1 MKDSLDVVKGLLE
14 RAVVATELL
23 MQAVDGLKDKDVFHR
38 LLWVIAIRIH
48 DDVGGALSVIG
59 HYAKQAGDTK

>member
-23 MQAVDGLKDKDVFHR
+23 MQAVDGFKDKDVFHR
-38 LLWVIAIRIH
+38 LLWIVAMRVH
-48 DDVGGALSVIG
+48 DDVTGALSIID
-59 HYAKQAGDTK
+59 YTKKTGDKA